1 MAKKDTTCNTLYD
14 FYARMNLPLDA
25 VKSTSGFTIHY
36 LKETFKE
43 LPFKSSGY
51 RLGYFSFLFVRD
63 AHGKYTVDEMTF
75 AIEPGTV
82 YFTNPGNFRTFEWYA
97 IDDVCLITFDEP
109 YLKKYVH
116 HDVYKDFSFLLT
128 EIVQPR
134 VLEPALFNGLEI
146 LYRQIYQ
153 EHIGESIYKDKIIGS
168 IMVVLLLKIK
178 EYFWHDYN
186 PIYEGN
192 RTSQIV
198 KSFKKNLENH
208 YRDLVTGKAERVFR
222 VQDYAAAQNLHPNY
236 LSNVIKTKTG
246 KSISA
251 WMADK
256 TIAEAKS
263 LLQNSTSSIK
273 EIASLLGF
281 TEANHFS
288 NYFKKHSGVSPVS
301 YRKDPHS
308 SAS

>member
-1 MAKKDTTCNTLYD
+1 MTKMDSNSHTLPGL
-14 FYARMNLPLDA
+14 YARMGLPFDG
-25 VKSTSGFTIHY
+25 VKSKSGLTIHY

-43 LPFKSSGY
+43 LPFTSIGY
-51 RLGYFSFLFVRD
+51 RPDYFSFLFVKD

-75 AIEPGTV
+75 PIEPGMV

-97 IDDVCLITFDEP
+97 IDDVCLITFDEA

-146 LYRQIYQ
+146 LYRQIHQ
-153 EHIGESIYKDKIIGS
+153 EHIGESVYKDKIIGGL
-168 IMVVLLLKIK
+168 MVVLLLKIK

-192 RTSQIV
+192 RSSQIV
-198 KSFKKNLENH
+198 KSFKKSLEDH
-208 YRDLVTGKAERVFR
+208 YRDLVSGKAEIVFR

-236 LSNVIKTKTG
+236 LSNVVKTKTG

-251 WMADK
+251 WIADK

-273 EIASLLGF
+273 EIAFLLGF
-281 TEANHFS
+281 PEANHFS
-288 NYFKKHSGVSPVS
+288 NYFKKHAGVTPVA
-301 YRKDPHS
+301 YRKEPHPP
-308 SAS
+308 AS

>member
-1 MAKKDTTCNTLYD
+1 MAESRDNTNSLFLGMAKKNTPSGSLYD
-14 FYARMNLPLDA
+14 LYRRMNLPLDG
-25 VKSTSGFTIHY
+25 VESRSGFTIHY

-43 LPFKSSGY
+43 LPFTSIGY
-51 RLGYFSFLFVRD
+51 RPDYFSFLFVKD

-82 YFTNPGNFRTFEWYA
+82 YFTNPGNFRIFEWDA
-97 IDDVCLITFDEP
+97 INDVCLLTFDEP

-134 VLEPALFNGLEI
+134 VLEPALFNGLEV

-153 EHIGESIYKDKIIGS
+153 EHMGESIYKDKIIGGLV
-168 IMVVLLLKIK
+168 VVLLLKIK

-192 RTSQIV
+192 RSSQIV
-198 KSFKKNLENH
+198 KLFKRSLEKH
-208 YRDLVTGKAERVFR
+208 YRDLVSGKAELVFR

-246 KSISA
+246 KPISV
-251 WMADK
+251 WIADK

-263 LLQNSTSSIK
+263 LLQKLHFLYKGDRIP
-273 EIASLLGF
+273 AGF
-281 TEANHFS
+281 
-288 NYFKKHSGVSPVS
+288 YGG
-301 YRKDPHS
+301 
-308 SAS
+308 

>member
-1 MAKKDTTCNTLYD
+1 MTKMDSTPKTLYD
-14 FYARMNLPLDA
+14 LYARMGLPLDGA
-25 VKSTSGFTIHY
+25 KSKSGFTIHY

-43 LPFKSSGY
+43 FPVRSIGF
-51 RLGYFSFLFVRD
+51 RPHYFSFLFVKD

-75 AIEPGTV
+75 PIEPGTV
-82 YFTNPGNFRTFEWYA
+82 YFTNPGNFRIFEWYA
-97 IDDVCLITFDEP
+97 INDAWLITFDEP

-116 HDVYKDFSFLLT
+116 HDVYRDFSFLLT

-134 VLEPALFNGLEI
+134 VLEPAVYNGLEI

-153 EHIGESIYKDKIIGS
+153 EHIGESIYKDKIIGGL
-168 IMVVLLLKIK
+168 MVVLLLKIK

-192 RTSQIV
+192 RSSQIV
-198 KSFKKNLENH
+198 KSFKKSLEDH
-208 YRDLVTGKAERVFR
+208 YRHLVSGKAEMVFR
-222 VQDYAAAQNLHPNY
+222 VQDYAAALNLHPNY
-236 LSNVIKTKTG
+236 LSTVIKTKTG
-246 KSISA
+246 KSIST
-251 WMADK
+251 WIADK

-281 TEANHFS
+281 PEANHFS
-288 NYFKKHSGVSPVS
+288 NYFKKHCGVTPVS
-301 YRKDPHS
+301 YRKSP
-308 SAS
+308 

>member
-1 MAKKDTTCNTLYD
+1 MTKMDSTSNTLYD
-14 FYARMNLPLDA
+14 LYARMGLPLDC
-25 VKSTSGFTIHY
+25 VKSKSGFTIHY

-43 LPFKSSGY
+43 LPFASIGY
-51 RLGYFSFLFVRD
+51 RPDYFSFLFVKD

-75 AIEPGTV
+75 AIEPGMV

-97 IDDVCLITFDEP
+97 INDACVITFDES

-116 HDVYKDFSFLLT
+116 HDVFKDFSFLLT

-134 VLEPALFNGLEI
+134 VLEPALYDSLET
-146 LYRQIYQ
+146 LYRQIHQ
-153 EHIGESIYKDKIIGS
+153 EHIGESIYKDKIIGGL
-168 IMVVLLLKIK
+168 MVVLLLKVK

-192 RTSQIV
+192 RSSQIV
-198 KSFKKNLENH
+198 KSFRRNLEDH
-208 YRDLVTGKAERVFR
+208 YRDLVSGKGEMVFR

-251 WMADK
+251 WIADK

-263 LLQNSTSSIK
+263 LLQNSTSPIK

-288 NYFKKHSGVSPVS
+288 NYFKKHSGISPVS
-301 YRKDPHS
+301 YRKEPHPP
-308 SAS
+308 AS